1 MTKKREENQVEDLE
15 TKYILTKIKNFMIS
29 LTVDEFS

>member
-1 MTKKREENQVEDLE
+1 MTKKHEENQVEDLE